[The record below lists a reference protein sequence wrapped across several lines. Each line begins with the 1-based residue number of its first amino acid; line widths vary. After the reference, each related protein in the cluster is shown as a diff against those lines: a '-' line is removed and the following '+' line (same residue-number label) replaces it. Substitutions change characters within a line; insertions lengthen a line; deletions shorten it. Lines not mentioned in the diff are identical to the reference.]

1 MRRVHYPEYE
11 RLLEQARQITDQAQ
25 RMQLYQQADR
35 ILMEE
40 AVIVPLLY
48 LQSHL
53 LLKPW
58 VRRFPTAAIKSPGFW
73 KDVVIV

>member
-1 MRRVHYPEYE
+1 MRRVHYLEYE